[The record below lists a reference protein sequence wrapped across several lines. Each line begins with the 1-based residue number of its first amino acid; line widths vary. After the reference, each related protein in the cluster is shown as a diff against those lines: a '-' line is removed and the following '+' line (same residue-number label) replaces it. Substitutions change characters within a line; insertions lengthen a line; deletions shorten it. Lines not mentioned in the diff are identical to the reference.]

1 MGAIV
6 TLTELANS
14 LQSSVVNSVGDT
26 LISLAEGKV
35 IEKIGDHAPWT
46 PAATYATPRSVV
58 LAAAGRAYRNPKGV
72 TEKQVD
78 AARDKYNA
86 AERLGV
92 YLTLDEKDEL
102 AEWLQSQE
110 PEGAADPG
118 SPVGS
123 FPEPLCYP
131 DPARGRRYTWPDN
144 ALTDYGY

>member
-1 MGAIV
+1 MGDIV
-6 TLTELANS
+6 NLTELANS
-14 LQSSVVNSVGDT
+14 LQSAIINSVGDT
-26 LISLAEGKV
+26 LIELAEGKV

-46 PAATYATPRSVV
+46 PASQYATPRSVV

-92 YLTLDEKDEL
+92 YLTPDEKDEL
-102 AEWLQSQE
+102 AEWLASQE
-110 PEGAADPG
+110 PENGPDPA

-123 FPEPLCYP
+123 FPDPLCYP
-131 DPARGRRYTWPDN
+131 DPARGRGYTWPNN